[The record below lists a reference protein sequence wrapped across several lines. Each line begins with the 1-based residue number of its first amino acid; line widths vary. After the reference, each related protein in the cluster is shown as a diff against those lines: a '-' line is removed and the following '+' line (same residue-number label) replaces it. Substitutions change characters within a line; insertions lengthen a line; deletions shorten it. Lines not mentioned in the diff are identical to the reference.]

1 MFSAVADSIET
12 SLRGFSFPLVHEFL
26 HRWILLM
33 FTSRSAFAVSRTSLL
48 DFEWQSIL

>member
-48 DFEWQSIL
+48 DFE